1 MSSMLTKIEEKLLEY
16 GFDIYDQYK
25 ADDEQWLFLVTD
37 MVIFVDVNTGET
49 NISFQATTKPDIVAN
64 NILILKEIPDLDDL
78 RVMDSFIFN
87 DSKQMIRGDEAFDLI
102 QSSIENKAVEKY
114 VKELTYASVLNNS
127 DCHEC

>member
-1 MSSMLTKIEEKLLEY
+1 MSDLLTKIEKKLLEY

-25 ADDEQWLFLVTD
+25 VEDEQWLFLVTD
-37 MVIFVDVNTGET
+37 MVIFVDINTGET
-49 NISFQATTKPDIVAN
+49 NISFQATTKPDTVAN

-87 DSKQMIRGDEAFDLI
+87 DNKQMIKGDEAFKLI

-114 VKELTYASVLNNS
+114 VKGLTYASLLNNS

>member
-1 MSSMLTKIEEKLLEY
+1 MSDMLTKIEKKLLEY

-25 ADDEQWLFLVTD
+25 VEDEQWLFLVTD
-37 MVIFVDVNTGET
+37 MVIFVDINTGET
-49 NISFQATTKPDIVAN
+49 NVSFQATTKPDIVAN
-64 NILILKEIPDLDDL
+64 NILILKEIPELDDL

-87 DSKQMIRGDEAFDLI
+87 DYKQMIRGEEAFELI

-114 VKELTYASVLNNS
+114 VKELSYASLLNNS